1 MSGLLRHMCHLE
13 SATNIVSRRPGT
25 CRYWYY
31 NIRNIL
37 YKLVLNFYL
46 KFSSSKSPFCSGL
59 AHPANHAV
67 WHGPGPRL
75 SELAF
80 FRLKNRKYTHFFKI
94 CVLATFS
101 LRRVGRPYGYYGR
114 SNCSCAASFLKRTNP
129 GSEGPKS
136 DWKVLF

>member
-1 MSGLLRHMCHLE
+1 MSARAKRCCGGVGECDLNHRTTGPSLPCLSSLEHMCPLE
-13 SATNIVSRRPGT
+13 SAGGSRYFRPGT
-25 CRYWYY
+25 CRYRYH

-37 YKLVLNFYL
+37 YTLVLNFYL

-80 FRLKNRKYTHFFKI
+80 FRLKNRKYTHFLKI

-101 LRRVGRPYGYYGR
+101 LRRVGRPY
-114 SNCSCAASFLKRTNP
+114 
-129 GSEGPKS
+129 
-136 DWKVLF
+136 